1 MPKISVIIPV
11 FNTHLYLEQCLKSVS
26 EQTFTDWEALVVND
40 GSTDDS
46 ALIINKWIERDSRFH
61 ILSQP
66 NSGLSAARNTGL
78 KHANGKYIFFLD
90 SDDFL
95 SPNALNDLYQVA
107 EKERLDLTM
116 CSFYEYDAISNSV
129 RPRSTALELAH
140 KDSLAKERKDS
151 LTDFANF
158 SFALPFAWNKLYLR
172 QKIHDISLQFH
183 KGAAED
189 FPFTVSYAVNC
200 QNARFLKN
208 KYLVYY
214 RVNRKGSLS
223 HANTRMLIDGIGQ
236 FAFLAENLRKY
247 GVFEQVKETYWF
259 NFMVLLIGDERLFV
273 GRLGNV
279 SSDTVKQAYDLIRP
293 QIESLDLKLFAN
305 RNAMFR
311 WKVRHFKQAVLQNDL
326 KFPRRLRKIRNILMI
341 VLNPWYKIKSRLNPK
356 K

>member
-1 MPKISVIIPV
+1 M
-11 FNTHLYLEQCLKSVS
+11 L
-26 EQTFTDWEALVVND
+26 
-40 GSTDDS
+40 G
-46 ALIINKWIERDSRFH
+46 IN
-61 ILSQP
+61 
-66 NSGLSAARNTGL
+66 
-78 KHANGKYIFFLD
+78 YI
-90 SDDFL
+90 
-95 SPNALNDLYQVA
+95 
-107 EKERLDLTM
+107 
-116 CSFYEYDAISNSV
+116 YD
-129 RPRSTALELAH
+129 
-140 KDSLAKERKDS
+140 K
-151 LTDFANF
+151 
-158 SFALPFAWNKLYLR
+158 
-172 QKIHDISLQFH
+172 KIHDISLQFH

-200 QNARFLKN
+200 QNACFLKN

-293 QIESLDLKLFAN
+293 QIESLDLKVFAN

-326 KFPRRLRKIRNILMI
+326 KFPRRLRKIRNIFNDCFKSMVQI
-341 VLNPWYKIKSRLNPK
+341 KIKIKSK
-356 K
+356 KVKIL